1 MFVALSFFLAFGPQA
16 LDSWLPPDWIA
27 SERIKFFIT
36 LAKKLIVFVAPSAL
50 DAIAYSIVT
59 LAVSGVFLGIVWAR
73 TRNLFAVVSIH
84 AATDLFPNL
93 SDFVRTWGL

>member
-1 MFVALSFFLAFGPQA
+1 M
-16 LDSWLPPDWIA
+16 
-27 SERIKFFIT
+27 
-36 LAKKLIVFVAPSAL
+36 
-50 DAIAYSIVT
+50 T

-73 TRNLFAVVSIH
+73 TKNLFAVIIIH